1 MTWKNEIKKELKG
14 NPVIR
19 LNKIKHYVDGMLYIF
34 TEGMEGKK
42 VTNNSGEHEEYSDV
56 AKLAASAIK
65 QLEDFNEANMEE
77 YDSKMYREQQEAGA
91 SFKYP

>member
-1 MTWKNEIKKELKG
+1 MAWKDEIKKELKG
-14 NPVIR
+14 DPVIR
-19 LNKIKHYVDGMLYIF
+19 LGKIKYYLDGMLYIF
-34 TEGMEGKK
+34 TDGMEGKI
-42 VTNNSGEHEEYSDV
+42 VINNNGGHEEYSDV

-77 YDSKMYREQQEAGA
+77 YDSKMYREQQDAGA